1 MKTAAAASG
10 GKCPLWLKFLDQV
23 TGGDRELQSYLQR
36 VSGYCMTGHTSEHV
50 LFFIHGSGANGKSVF
65 VNIWSRF
72 GTTMPA
78 SRQSRRLPRA

>member
-1 MKTAAAASG
+1 MGIDLNTGKERETLREDYCMKTAAVAPG

-50 LFFIHGSGANGKSVF
+50 LFFIHGFRTAC
-65 VNIWSRF
+65 
-72 GTTMPA
+72 T
-78 SRQSRRLPRA
+78 QRAE